1 MWSEWREPQN
11 KGVLS
16 VSFHMAQLRPNTEY
30 AVQVWAAKDRNEDSE
45 IQKLVVL
52 KYTTPMTGASTRARA
67 RHRCRRVVQRT
78 RLFHP
83 LHSELYVGQ
92 FILQEVTQ

>member
-30 AVQVWAAKDRNEDSE
+30 AVQAWAAKDRNEDSE

-67 RHRCRRVVQRT
+67 RHRCRG
-78 RLFHP
+78 RL
-83 LHSELYVGQ
+83 G
-92 FILQEVTQ
+92 